1 MEQHWDLVSVGK
13 GVFKVSPSSCHREAS
28 AEAPRPVASEKARD
42 LGMQAM
48 GLRALNVDK

>member
-13 GVFKVSPSSCHREAS
+13 GVFKVFPSSSHREVS

-42 LGMQAM
+42 QAL
-48 GLRALNVDK
+48 GLRALNADK